1 MGDNMNQDTLTISIA
16 GLSTLISSLY
26 PLYKGLSEKE
36 QRITKLEQEIKQI
49 TDRQQHIDQEL
60 RTMDV
65 KQDKLVSEISDIKI
79 LLGRIEERLVNLQ
92 SKKIV

>member
-36 QRITKLEQEIKQI
+36 QRITKLEQEIKQL

-92 SKKIV
+92 SKKTV

>member
-1 MGDNMNQDTLTISIA
+1 
-16 GLSTLISSLY
+16 
-26 PLYKGLSEKE
+26 
-36 QRITKLEQEIKQI
+36 
-49 TDRQQHIDQEL
+49 
-60 RTMDV
+60 MDV

>member
-36 QRITKLEQEIKQI
+36 QRITKLEQEIKQL

-65 KQDKLVSEISDIKI
+65 KQDKLVSEISDIKV

-92 SKKIV
+92 SKKTV

>member
-36 QRITKLEQEIKQI
+36 QRITKLEQEIKQL

-65 KQDKLVSEISDIKI
+65 KQDKLVSEISDIKV